1 MKSEII
7 ELQNRAIA
15 ELVAKSKYMDELT
28 FRAPTGSGKTFMMAK
43 FMDEILEANEDVIFL
58 VSTLSKGGLAKQN
71 HDKFLEYLK
80 EGFVKNIN
88 PYLINSDIN
97 GEERLFIPTEYN
109 VYSLPRDLYKAG
121 GRLMQG
127 SMESFLQEMT
137 SYFDFAGTEVSMGL
151 NKKVYLIRDESH
163 QATHNLD
170 TLASTYFS
178 KVFNFSATP
187 KLQKRQEIDVKI
199 TDEEAERIGL
209 IKKVVPGS
217 AMDSFEEAVKL
228 FKEKRDDY
236 NKLLNVHP
244 CMIVQISNKDKAE
257 DEWNTLIKPV
267 LDKNQDLKWMLIVD
281 KHKEC
286 DTNDVYK
293 KKKVPLF
300 KWKEYAKNNQDT
312 TDIIIFKLAISE
324 GWDIPRA
331 CMLYQIRDT
340 DSKQLDEQVMGR
352 VRRNPRL
359 TDFETLSKEAQTLAT
374 TSWIWGVMPQSEK
387 SVYEVNLA
395 DRKIVEEG
403 LKIKTTRLRS
413 LKNRKEFDIEEF
425 MDSIQDKVVHQ
436 DIFTLYK
443 RFRNSNNMVKELSRE
458 YCNTITKWFKFNENI
473 DKIRKSCDD
482 YYCDYTQSMVV
493 NSDKNGTPITETLP
507 NISYYVDT
515 IEKLDINNWVWIK
528 KDETEQFA
536 FDSEAEK
543 RWATILMQLCSENIS
558 KNSNDRVVARF
569 SEITDFNRYLWGK
582 NYLDNSNIKFE
593 YYMNGNHFSY
603 PDFVMKDSYGRIHIF
618 EVKSVN
624 KSKNIEIDEE
634 EYNNKIIQLKECYR
648 QASIL
653 TDQIFYLPI
662 MSGNDWNIIQLKKGQ
677 EKNLRKV
684 QFIEDIKMK
693 DNITT
698 NKESGNIIEK
708 ALNKKLAAHIDIG
721 KMIDTLSD
729 DKKE

>member
-7 ELQNRAIA
+7 ELQNRAIS

-43 FMDEILEANEDVIFL
+43 FMDEILETNEDVIFL

-71 HDKFLEYLK
+71 HEKFLEYLQK
-80 EGFVKNIN
+80 GFVKNIN
-88 PYLINSDIN
+88 PYLVNSDIN
-97 GEERLFIPTEYN
+97 GEERLFIPTGYN

-127 SMESFLQEMT
+127 SMESFLQELT
-137 SYFDFAGTEVSMGL
+137 SYFDFSGTDVSIGL

-199 TDEEAERIGL
+199 TDEEAENIGL

-217 AMDSFEEAVKL
+217 AFDSFEDAIKL
-228 FKEKRDDY
+228 FKEKKDIY
-236 NKLLNVHP
+236 NKFLNVHP

-257 DEWNTLIKPV
+257 DEWNTTIKPV

-281 KHKEC
+281 KLKDC

-359 TDFETLSKEAQTLAT
+359 TDFENLSKDAQTLAT
-374 TSWIWGVMPQSEK
+374 TSWIWGVMPQPDK
-387 SVYEVNLA
+387 TVFEVNLI
-395 DRKIVEEG
+395 DKKIVKEG
-403 LKIKTTRLRS
+403 LKIKTTRLKS
-413 LKNRKEFDIEEF
+413 LKNRKEFNIEKF
-425 MDSIQDKVVHQ
+425 MDNIQDKIVYQ

-443 RFRNSNNMVKELSRE
+443 KFRNSSNMVKELSEE
-458 YCNTITKWFKFNENI
+458 YSNTVKRWFKFNESI
-473 DKIRKSCDD
+473 DKIRKNCDD
-482 YYCDYTQSMVV
+482 FYCDYKQSMII
-493 NSDKNGTPITETLP
+493 NSDTEGKPIMETLP

-515 IEKLDINNWVWIK
+515 VEKLDINNWVWLK
-528 KDETEQFA
+528 RDETEEFA

-543 RWATILMQLCSENIS
+543 KWATILMQLCSENID
-558 KNSNDRVVARF
+558 NNFNDRVVMKF
-569 SEITDFNRYLWGK
+569 SDIMNFNRYLWGK
-582 NYLDNSNIKFE
+582 NYTNNSNIKFE

-603 PDFVMKDSYGRIHIF
+603 PDFVLKDSYGRIHIF

-624 KSKNIEIDEE
+624 KSKNVDVDEE
-634 EYNNKIIQLKECYR
+634 EYKNKIIQLKECYK

-662 MSGNDWNIIQLKKGQ
+662 MSGNDWNIIQFKKGN
-677 EKNLRKV
+677 EKTLRKV
-684 QFIEDIKMK
+684 QFVEDIKIK
-693 DNITT
+693 DENSIKIDSHSIVESL
-698 NKESGNIIEK
+698 NKE
-708 ALNKKLAAHIDIG
+708 LAAHIDIE
-721 KMIDTLSD
+721 KMA
-729 DKKE
+729 KVF

>member
-7 ELQNRAIA
+7 ELQNRAIL
-15 ELVAKSKYMDELT
+15 ELVTKSKHMDEVT

-43 FMDEILEANEDVIFL
+43 FMDKILEEDNDVVFL

-71 HDKFLEYLK
+71 HDKFLEYLQK
-80 EGFVKNIN
+80 GFVKNIN

-97 GEERLFIPTEYN
+97 GEERLFIPTGYN

-137 SYFDFAGTEVSMGL
+137 SHFDFSGVEISMGL

-170 TLASTYFS
+170 TLASTYFT

-199 TDEEAERIGL
+199 TDEEAESIGL
-209 IKKVVPGS
+209 IKKVVPGLN
-217 AMDSFEEAVKL
+217 MDSFEDAVRL
-228 FKEKRDDY
+228 FKEKKNDY
-236 NKLLNVHP
+236 NRCLKVHP
-244 CMIVQISNKDKAE
+244 CMIVQISNKEKAE
-257 DEWNTLIKPV
+257 EEWNTIIKPV

-281 KHKEC
+281 KLKDC

-359 TDFETLSKEAQTLAT
+359 MDFETLSTEAQTLAT
-374 TSWIWGVMPQSEK
+374 TSWIWGVVPQQDK
-387 SVYEVNLA
+387 NVFEVNLA
-395 DRKIVEEG
+395 DKKIVKEA
-403 LKIKTTRLRS
+403 LRIKTTRLKS
-413 LKNRKEFDIEEF
+413 LKNRKEFNIENFVDEI
-425 MDSIQDKVVHQ
+425 SDKVVYQ

-443 RFRNSNNMVKELSRE
+443 RLGSSNNMVKELSRE
-458 YCNTITKWFKFNENI
+458 YSNTVKKWFKFNENI

-482 YYCDYTQSMVV
+482 YYCDYAQSMII
-493 NSDKNGTPITETLP
+493 NSDEKGTPIMETLP
-507 NISYYVDT
+507 NISYYIDT
-515 IEKLDINNWVWIK
+515 IEKLDINNWIWIK
-528 KDETEQFA
+528 RDKTEEFA

-543 RWATILMQLCSENIS
+543 KWAIILMQLCSENIN
-558 KNSNDRVVARF
+558 KNSNDRVVKRL
-569 SEITDFNRYLWGK
+569 SEVADFNKYLWGK
-582 NYLDNSNIKFE
+582 NYIDNSNIKFE

-603 PDFVMKDSYGRIHIF
+603 PDFVLKDSYGRIHIF

-624 KSKNIEIDEE
+624 KSKNVDVDEE
-634 EYNNKIIQLKECYR
+634 EYKNKIIQLRECYR
-648 QASIL
+648 QASVL
-653 TDQIFYLPI
+653 TEQIFYLPI
-662 MSGNDWNIIQLKKGQ
+662 MSGNDWNIIQLKKGR
-677 EKNLRKV
+677 EKTLRKV
-684 QFIEDIKMK
+684 QFIEDIKIDDENSIKMDLHNMVGK
-693 DNITT
+693 TL
-698 NKESGNIIEK
+698 NKEQ
-708 ALNKKLAAHIDIG
+708 AAHIDIE
-721 KMIDTLSD
+721 KIKDAFKD
-729 DKKE
+729 R